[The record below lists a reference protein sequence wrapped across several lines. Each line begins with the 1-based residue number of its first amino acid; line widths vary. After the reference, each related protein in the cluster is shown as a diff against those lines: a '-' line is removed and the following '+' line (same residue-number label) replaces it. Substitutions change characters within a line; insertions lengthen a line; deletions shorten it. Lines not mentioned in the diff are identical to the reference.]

1 MLQISSCG
9 PDADT
14 LCIQSISFCPEL
26 RPLLDHLSVEAK
38 GRQPLQ
44 PSPSVFLFEVP
55 TLSKEE
61 KQIRIKGW
69 RKVLAR
75 FLTLTQSLYRTGT
88 GQGGI
93 TEGIQGRISSSS
105 SQQDWLCDGC
115 DCQGQGF
122 CKEQDG
128 LPTLFVKKL
137 KAAGG
142 QRGMREK
149 DR

>member
-1 MLQISSCG
+1 MSSCG

-26 RPLLDHLSVEAK
+26 RPLLDHLSAEAK

-44 PSPSVFLFEVP
+44 LFPSVFLFQVP

-69 RKVLAR
+69 RKAFEVFDSYTVIIQNRAVLPKEYRAGPV
-75 FLTLTQSLYRTGT
+75 LHPASRTGFVMDA
-88 GQGGI
+88 I
-93 TEGIQGRISSSS
+93 VRARDSVRNKMVS
-105 SQQDWLCDGC
+105 
-115 DCQGQGF
+115 
-122 CKEQDG
+122 
-128 LPTLFVKKL
+128 PPLFLKKL
-137 KAAGG
+137 RAAGG
-142 QRGMREK
+142 QRDKREK